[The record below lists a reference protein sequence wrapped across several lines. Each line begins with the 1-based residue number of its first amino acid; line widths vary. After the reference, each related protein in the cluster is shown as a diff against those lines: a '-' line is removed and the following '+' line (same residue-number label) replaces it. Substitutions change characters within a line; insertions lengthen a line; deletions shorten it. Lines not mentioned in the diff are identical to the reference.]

1 MDEKLDSIDPPDS
14 RNVFLTFTDL
24 FLFCQNYFIQFC
36 GVFFQLKSF
45 PAVSSIS
52 GFLAPASSAGSR
64 WLEILFFFRGGCC
77 SLSNAGNESGES
89 FETKRGVA
97 DADGDSSRLLL
108 HQQQQLV
115 WIHSFTHEGAR
126 TEIKEIVC
134 VLSYIGLHTHYTA
147 SSPDYHFLLL
157 LSRKNTP
164 LLNSV
169 LRFFLFSPFRS
180 IVNLSRNLF
189 SFFPFLLKEKPAGLE
204 KWMYKWNN

>member
-1 MDEKLDSIDPPDS
+1 
-14 RNVFLTFTDL
+14 
-24 FLFCQNYFIQFC
+24 
-36 GVFFQLKSF
+36 
-45 PAVSSIS
+45 
-52 GFLAPASSAGSR
+52 LAPASSAGSR
-64 WLEILFFFRGGCC
+64 WLEILFFSVVDVVASCE
-77 SLSNAGNESGES
+77 SLSKAGNESGES

-157 LSRKNTP
+157 LLSRKNTP

-189 SFFPFLLKEKPAGLE
+189 SFSPFFKRNSSRTRK
-204 KWMYKWNN
+204 MNV

>member
-1 MDEKLDSIDPPDS
+1 
-14 RNVFLTFTDL
+14 
-24 FLFCQNYFIQFC
+24 
-36 GVFFQLKSF
+36 
-45 PAVSSIS
+45 
-52 GFLAPASSAGSR
+52 
-64 WLEILFFFRGGCC
+64 
-77 SLSNAGNESGES
+77 
-89 FETKRGVA
+89 
-97 DADGDSSRLLL
+97 
-108 HQQQQLV
+108 
-115 WIHSFTHEGAR
+115 
-126 TEIKEIVC
+126 

-204 KWMYKWNN
+204 K